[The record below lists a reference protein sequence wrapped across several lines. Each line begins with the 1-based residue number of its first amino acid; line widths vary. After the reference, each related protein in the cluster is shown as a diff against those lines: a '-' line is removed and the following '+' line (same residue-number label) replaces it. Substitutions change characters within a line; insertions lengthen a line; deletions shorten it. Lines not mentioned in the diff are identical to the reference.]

1 MFSRRINEELE
12 LRPVDERYAEEL
24 TALVRRDIAHLK
36 PWMPWAT
43 ERYSVEDARE
53 FIRRQI
59 RQYAE
64 DQGFAT
70 LIFFRG
76 RVAGSIGYN
85 LIDWSNRK
93 ADIGYWLGAEFMGRG
108 IMTRACRAIISRLL
122 EEAGY
127 RVAAVSS
134 AEEALE
140 TFAAEDVA
148 VTLTD
153 IRMTGMDGLA
163 LLDRIKDIDPEAL
176 VVVMTAY
183 SSVDS
188 AVAALR
194 KGAYDY
200 ITKPFV
206 NEDLLQSVKNAL
218 RLRGLSRENRA
229 LRREL
234 DRRYSFSEIIGT
246 SPALQSVFRLVE
258 KVAST
263 NTNILIQGES
273 GTGKELIARAI
284 HHNSPRADRPFVAIN
299 CGALPETLLESELFG
314 HTKGAFT
321 GATANKVGLFRAAE
335 GGTIFL
341 DEIGEVSPAMQ
352 VRLLRAVQ
360 EHEVTPVGAGGAVPF
375 DARIICATNRDLEKE
390 VSEGRFRED
399 LFYRL
404 NVIEIHLPPLRE
416 RREDIP
422 LLVRHFITRTAREQ
436 GRDEKP
442 ISREAMTALINYSFP
457 GNVRELQNA
466 VERAFTLSGAEIDL
480 DSLPPR
486 VRQSAGDAAAVR
498 DPDGLRPT
506 LAEIERR
513 YILETLTAVNQ
524 DKARAANILGIDL
537 STLYRKLKRYDAV

>member
-1 MFSRRINEELE
+1 MNT
-12 LRPVDERYAEEL
+12 RPL
-24 TALVRRDIAHLK
+24 ILV
-36 PWMPWAT
+36 
-43 ERYSVEDARE
+43 
-53 FIRRQI
+53 
-59 RQYAE
+59 AE
-64 DQGFAT
+64 DED
-70 LIFFRG
+70 L
-76 RVAGSIGYN
+76 
-85 LIDWSNRK
+85 
-93 ADIGYWLGAEFMGRG
+93 M
-108 IMTRACRAIISRLL
+108 RAIIARLL
-122 EEAGY
+122 EDAGY
-127 RVAAVSS
+127 RVAAASN

-140 TFAAEDVA
+140 LFAAQDVA
-148 VTLTD
+148 VTITD
-153 IRMTGMDGLA
+153 IRMAGMDGLSF
-163 LLDRIKDIDPEAL
+163 LDHIKDIDSEAL
-176 VVVMTAY
+176 VLVITAY

-218 RLRGLSRENRA
+218 RQRELFRENRA

-246 SPALQSVFRLVE
+246 SEALQSVFRLVE
-258 KVAST
+258 KVANT

-273 GTGKELIARAI
+273 GTGKELVARAI
-284 HHNSPRADRPFVAIN
+284 HHNSPRTDRPFVAIN

-314 HTKGAFT
+314 HVKGAFT
-321 GATANKVGLFRAAE
+321 GAVANKPGLFRSGE
-335 GGTIFL
+335 GGTVFL
-341 DEIGEVSPAMQ
+341 DEIGEITPAMQ
-352 VRLLRAVQ
+352 VRLLRALQ
-360 EHEVTPVGAGGAVPF
+360 EHEVTPVGSSEAVAF

-390 VSEGRFRED
+390 VAEGRFRED

-422 LLVRHFITRTAREQ
+422 LLVRNFITRNAREQ
-436 GRDEKP
+436 GRDEKSIEP
-442 ISREAMTALINYSFP
+442 QAMSALINYAWP

-466 VERAFTLSGAEIDL
+466 VERAFTLSNEQLDL

-486 VRQSAGDAAAVR
+486 VRDAASSNPATMR

-513 YILETLTAVNQ
+513 HIFETLASVNQ

-537 STLYRKLKRYDAV
+537 STLYRKLKRYDAI

>member
-1 MFSRRINEELE
+1 MNTS
-12 LRPVDERYAEEL
+12 P
-24 TALVRRDIAHLK
+24 LVL
-36 PWMPWAT
+36 
-43 ERYSVEDARE
+43 V
-53 FIRRQI
+53 
-59 RQYAE
+59 AE
-64 DQGFAT
+64 DED
-70 LIFFRG
+70 L
-76 RVAGSIGYN
+76 
-85 LIDWSNRK
+85 
-93 ADIGYWLGAEFMGRG
+93 M
-108 IMTRACRAIISRLL
+108 RAIIQRLL
-122 EEAGY
+122 TEAGY

-134 AEEALE
+134 AESALE
-140 TFAAEDVA
+140 IFAAEDAA

-153 IRMTGMDGLA
+153 IRMAGMDGLT

-206 NEDLLQSVKNAL
+206 NEDLLQSVRNAL
-218 RLRGLSRENRA
+218 RQRELFRENRA

-246 SPALQSVFRLVE
+246 SDALQSVFRLVE
-258 KVAST
+258 KVATT

-299 CGALPETLLESELFG
+299 CGALPENLLESELFG

-321 GATANKVGLFRAAE
+321 GAVASKPGLLRAAE
-335 GGTIFL
+335 GGSVFL
-341 DEIGEVSPAMQ
+341 DEIGEITPAMQ

-360 EHEVTPVGAGGAVPF
+360 EHEVTPVGSTAPQRI
-375 DARIICATNRDLEKE
+375 DARIICATNRDLERE
-390 VSEGRFRED
+390 VAEGRFRED

-404 NVIEIHLPPLRE
+404 NVIEVHLPPLRE

-436 GRDEKP
+436 QQPEKP
-442 ISREAMTALINYSFP
+442 IEAQAMSVLINYAWP

-466 VERAFTLSGAEIDL
+466 VERAFTLSGERIDL

-486 VRQSAGDAAAVR
+486 VRESASGAQTVR

-506 LAEIERR
+506 LDEIERR
-513 YILETLTAVNQ
+513 YIFETLASVNQ

-537 STLYRKLKRYDAV
+537 STLYRKLKRYDAH

>member
-1 MFSRRINEELE
+1 MSTQ
-12 LRPVDERYAEEL
+12 P
-24 TALVRRDIAHLK
+24 LVL
-36 PWMPWAT
+36 
-43 ERYSVEDARE
+43 V
-53 FIRRQI
+53 
-59 RQYAE
+59 AE
-64 DQGFAT
+64 DED
-70 LIFFRG
+70 L
-76 RVAGSIGYN
+76 
-85 LIDWSNRK
+85 
-93 ADIGYWLGAEFMGRG
+93 M
-108 IMTRACRAIISRLL
+108 RAIVSRLL
-122 EEAGY
+122 EESGY
-127 RVAAVSS
+127 RVAAVAS

-140 TFAAEDVA
+140 VFAAEDVA

-153 IRMTGMDGLA
+153 IRMAGMDGLA
-163 LLDRIKDIDPEAL
+163 LLDRLKDIDPEAL

-218 RLRGLSRENRA
+218 RQRELFRENRL

-234 DRRYSFSEIIGT
+234 DKRYSFSEIIGT
-246 SPALQSVFRLVE
+246 SESLQQVFRLVE
-258 KVAST
+258 KVAAT
-263 NTNILIQGES
+263 NTNILVYGES
-273 GTGKELIARAI
+273 GTGKELVARAI

-321 GATANKVGLFRAAE
+321 GATTARASLFRSAE
-335 GGTIFL
+335 GGTVFL
-341 DEIGEVSPAMQ
+341 DEIGEISQALQ

-360 EHEVTPVGAGGAVPF
+360 EHEVTPLGSSAPARF
-375 DARIICATNRDLEKE
+375 DARIICATNRDLERE
-390 VSEGRFRED
+390 VTEGRFRED

-404 NVIEIHLPPLRE
+404 NVIELHLPPLRE

-422 LLVRHFITRTAREQ
+422 LLARHFVKRTAREQ
-436 GRDEKP
+436 SQEEKP
-442 ISREAMTALINYSFP
+442 IEPPAMTALINYAWP

-466 VERAFTLSGAEIDL
+466 IERAFTLSGAALDL

-486 VRQSAGDAAAVR
+486 VRDAAGHTPAVR

-506 LAEIERR
+506 LEEVERR
-513 YILETLTAVNQ
+513 HILDTLASVNH
-524 DKARAANILGIDL
+524 DKTRAANILGIDL

>member
-1 MFSRRINEELE
+1 MNTQPLI
-12 LRPVDERYAEEL
+12 
-24 TALVRRDIAHLK
+24 LV
-36 PWMPWAT
+36 
-43 ERYSVEDARE
+43 
-53 FIRRQI
+53 
-59 RQYAE
+59 AE
-64 DQGFAT
+64 DED
-70 LIFFRG
+70 L
-76 RVAGSIGYN
+76 
-85 LIDWSNRK
+85 
-93 ADIGYWLGAEFMGRG
+93 M
-108 IMTRACRAIISRLL
+108 RAIVSRLL
-122 EEAGY
+122 EESGY
-127 RVAAVSS
+127 RVAAVAS

-140 TFAAEDVA
+140 AFAADDVA

-153 IRMTGMDGLA
+153 IRMAGMDGLA

-218 RLRGLSRENRA
+218 RQRELFRENRA

-246 SPALQSVFRLVE
+246 SEALQRVFRLVE
-258 KVAST
+258 KIAAT
-263 NTNILIQGES
+263 NTNILVYGES
-273 GTGKELIARAI
+273 GTGKELVARAI

-321 GATANKVGLFRAAE
+321 GATQSRPGLFRSAE
-335 GGTIFL
+335 GGTVFL
-341 DEIGEVSPAMQ
+341 DEIGEISQALQ

-360 EHEVTPVGAGGAVPF
+360 EHEVTPLGANAPARF
-375 DARIICATNRDLEKE
+375 DARIICATNRDLERE

-404 NVIEIHLPPLRE
+404 NVIEVHLPPLRE

-422 LLVRHFITRTAREQ
+422 LLARHFVKRTAREQ
-436 GRDEKP
+436 EQPEKSVEP
-442 ISREAMTALINYSFP
+442 AAMTALINYNWP

-466 VERAFTLSGAEIDL
+466 IERAFTLSGESVDA

-486 VRQSAGDAAAVR
+486 VRTSAGAHPAVL

-506 LAEIERR
+506 LDEVERR
-513 YILETLTAVNQ
+513 YILDTLASVNQ

>member
-1 MFSRRINEELE
+1 MTT
-12 LRPVDERYAEEL
+12 RPL
-24 TALVRRDIAHLK
+24 ILV
-36 PWMPWAT
+36 
-43 ERYSVEDARE
+43 
-53 FIRRQI
+53 
-59 RQYAE
+59 AE
-64 DQGFAT
+64 DED
-70 LIFFRG
+70 L
-76 RVAGSIGYN
+76 
-85 LIDWSNRK
+85 
-93 ADIGYWLGAEFMGRG
+93 M
-108 IMTRACRAIISRLL
+108 RAILARLL

-127 RVAAVSS
+127 RVSAVAS

-140 TFAAEDVA
+140 RFAVEDVA

-153 IRMTGMDGLA
+153 IRMTGMDGLT
-163 LLDRIKDIDPEAL
+163 LLDRIKDIDSEAL
-176 VVVMTAY
+176 VIVMTAY

-206 NEDLLQSVKNAL
+206 NEDLLQSVKNAIRQREL
-218 RLRGLSRENRA
+218 FRENRA

-234 DRRYSFSEIIGT
+234 DQRYSFTEIIGT
-246 SPALQSVFRLVE
+246 SEALQSVFRLVE

-299 CGALPETLLESELFG
+299 CGALPETLLESELYG
-314 HTKGAFT
+314 PVRGAFT
-321 GATANKVGLFRAAE
+321 GAVANKPGLFRAAE

-341 DEIGEVSPAMQ
+341 DEIGEISPAMQ

-360 EHEVTPVGAGGAVPF
+360 EHEVTPVGASAAVAF
-375 DARIICATNRDLEKE
+375 DARIITATNRDLEKE
-390 VSEGRFRED
+390 VTEGRFRED

-404 NVIEIHLPPLRE
+404 NVIEVHLPPLRE

-422 LLVRHFITRTAREQ
+422 LLVRHFITRTARDQ
-436 GRDEKP
+436 QRAEKAVAP
-442 ISREAMTALINYSFP
+442 AAMSALINYAWP

-466 VERAFTLSGAEIDL
+466 IERAFTLSNDEIDL

-486 VRQSAGDAAAVR
+486 VRDSATHFPMR

-506 LAEIERR
+506 LAEIEHR
-513 YILETLTAVNQ
+513 YIFETLAAVNQ

-537 STLYRKLKRYDAV
+537 STLYRKLKRYDAT

>member
-1 MFSRRINEELE
+1 MNTYPLI
-12 LRPVDERYAEEL
+12 
-24 TALVRRDIAHLK
+24 LV
-36 PWMPWAT
+36 
-43 ERYSVEDARE
+43 
-53 FIRRQI
+53 
-59 RQYAE
+59 AE
-64 DQGFAT
+64 DED
-70 LIFFRG
+70 L
-76 RVAGSIGYN
+76 
-85 LIDWSNRK
+85 
-93 ADIGYWLGAEFMGRG
+93 M
-108 IMTRACRAIISRLL
+108 RAIVSRLL
-122 EEAGY
+122 EESGY
-127 RVAAVSS
+127 RVAAVAS
-134 AEEALE
+134 AEAALE
-140 TFAAEDVA
+140 AFAAEDVS

-153 IRMTGMDGLA
+153 IRMSGMDGLA

-218 RLRGLSRENRA
+218 RQRELFRENRL

-246 SPALQSVFRLVE
+246 SESLQQVFRLVE
-258 KVAST
+258 KVAAT
-263 NTNILIQGES
+263 NTNILVYGES

-321 GATANKVGLFRAAE
+321 GATQARPGLFRSAE
-335 GGTIFL
+335 GGTVFL
-341 DEIGEVSPAMQ
+341 DEIGEISQALQ

-360 EHEVTPVGAGGAVPF
+360 EHEVTPLGSSAPSHF
-375 DARIICATNRDLEKE
+375 DARIICATNRDLERE
-390 VSEGRFRED
+390 VTEGRFRED

-404 NVIEIHLPPLRE
+404 NVIEVHLPPLRE

-422 LLVRHFITRTAREQ
+422 LLVRHFVKRTAREQ
-436 GRDEKP
+436 GQDEKP
-442 ISREAMTALINYSFP
+442 VESSAMTALINYNWP

-466 VERAFTLSGAEIDL
+466 IERAFTLSGERL
-480 DSLPPR
+480 DAASLPPR
-486 VRQSAGDAAAVR
+486 VRDAAGPHPAVL

-506 LAEIERR
+506 LDEVERR
-513 YILETLTAVNQ
+513 YILDTLASVNQ
-524 DKARAANILGIDL
+524 DKTRAANILGIDL

>member
-1 MFSRRINEELE
+1 MSTQPLI
-12 LRPVDERYAEEL
+12 
-24 TALVRRDIAHLK
+24 LV
-36 PWMPWAT
+36 
-43 ERYSVEDARE
+43 
-53 FIRRQI
+53 
-59 RQYAE
+59 AE
-64 DQGFAT
+64 DED
-70 LIFFRG
+70 LM
-76 RVAGSIGYN
+76 RVILSG
-85 LIDWSNRK
+85 
-93 ADIGYWLGAEFMGRG
+93 
-108 IMTRACRAIISRLL
+108 LL
-122 EEAGY
+122 EGAGY
-127 RVAAVSS
+127 RVALAAS

-140 TFAAEDVA
+140 KFTTEDVA

-153 IRMTGMDGLA
+153 IRMSGMDGLA
-163 LLDRIKDIDPEAL
+163 LLDRIKDVDAEAL

-183 SSVDS
+183 SSVET

-200 ITKPFV
+200 VTKPFV

-218 RLRGLSRENRA
+218 RQRELFRENRA

-234 DRRYSFSEIIGT
+234 DSRYSFAEIIGT
-246 SPALQSVFRLVE
+246 SEALQQVFRLVE
-258 KVAST
+258 KVAAT
-263 NTNILIQGES
+263 TTNILIEGES
-273 GTGKELIARAI
+273 GTGKELVARAI
-284 HHNSPRADRPFVAIN
+284 HHNSPRAERPFVAIN

-314 HTKGAFT
+314 HTRGAFT
-321 GATANKVGLFRAAE
+321 GAVAAKPGLLRSAE
-335 GGTIFL
+335 GGTVFL
-341 DEIGEVSPAMQ
+341 DEIGEISSAMQ

-360 EHEVTPVGAGGAVPF
+360 EHEVTPVGAGGAVAF

-436 GRDEKP
+436 GQDEKP
-442 ISREAMTALINYSFP
+442 ISREAMTALINHPFP

-486 VRQSAGDAAAVR
+486 VRESAGDPAAVR

-513 YILETLTAVNQ
+513 YIIETLASVNQ

-537 STLYRKLKRYDAV
+537 STLYRKLKRYDAA

>member
-1 MFSRRINEELE
+1 MNTQPLII
-12 LRPVDERYAEEL
+12 V
-24 TALVRRDIAHLK
+24 
-36 PWMPWAT
+36 
-43 ERYSVEDARE
+43 
-53 FIRRQI
+53 
-59 RQYAE
+59 AE
-64 DQGFAT
+64 DED
-70 LIFFRG
+70 LM
-76 RVAGSIGYN
+76 RVILSG
-85 LIDWSNRK
+85 
-93 ADIGYWLGAEFMGRG
+93 
-108 IMTRACRAIISRLL
+108 LL
-122 EEAGY
+122 EGAGY
-127 RVAAVSS
+127 RVALCAS

-140 TFAAEDVA
+140 KFTTEDVA

-153 IRMTGMDGLA
+153 IRMAGMDGLA
-163 LLDRIKDIDPEAL
+163 LLDRVKDIDAEAL
-176 VVVMTAY
+176 VIVMTAY
-183 SSVDS
+183 SSVET

-200 ITKPFV
+200 VTKPFV

-218 RLRGLSRENRA
+218 RQRELFSENRA

-234 DRRYSFSEIIGT
+234 DRRYSFAEIIGT
-246 SPALQSVFRLVE
+246 SEALQSVFRLVE
-258 KVAST
+258 KVAAT
-263 NTNILIQGES
+263 TTNILIEGES
-273 GTGKELIARAI
+273 GTGKELVARAI
-284 HHNSPRADRPFVAIN
+284 HHNSPRCARPFVAIN

-321 GATANKVGLFRAAE
+321 GATANKAGLLRAAE

-341 DEIGEVSPAMQ
+341 DEIGEVSAAMQ

-360 EHEVTPVGAGGAVPF
+360 EHEVMPVGATAPIAF
-375 DARIICATNRDLEKE
+375 DARIICATNRDLERE

-436 GRDEKP
+436 GQQEKP
-442 ISREAMTALINYSFP
+442 ITREAMSALINYAFP

-466 VERAFTLSGAEIDL
+466 IERAFTLSGAEIDL
-480 DSLPPR
+480 ESLPPR
-486 VRQSAGDAAAVR
+486 VRESAGDAATMR

-513 YILETLTAVNQ
+513 YLLETLSAVNQ

-537 STLYRKLKRYDAV
+537 STLYRKLKRYDSA

>member
-1 MFSRRINEELE
+1 MKTSPTIL
-12 LRPVDERYAEEL
+12 
-24 TALVRRDIAHLK
+24 I
-36 PWMPWAT
+36 
-43 ERYSVEDARE
+43 
-53 FIRRQI
+53 
-59 RQYAE
+59 AE
-64 DQGFAT
+64 DED
-70 LIFFRG
+70 L
-76 RVAGSIGYN
+76 
-85 LIDWSNRK
+85 
-93 ADIGYWLGAEFMGRG
+93 M
-108 IMTRACRAIISRLL
+108 RAILTRLL
-122 EEAGY
+122 EDAGY
-127 RVAAVSS
+127 RVIAVSN

-140 TFAAEDVA
+140 RFAAEDIS

-153 IRMTGMDGLA
+153 IRMAGMDGLA
-163 LLDRIKDIDPEAL
+163 LLDHIKSIDAEAL
-176 VVVMTAY
+176 VIVMTAY

-200 ITKPFV
+200 VTKPFV

-218 RLRGLSRENRA
+218 RQRELFRENRS

-246 SPALQSVFRLVE
+246 SPALHAVFRLVE
-258 KVAST
+258 KVAAT

-284 HHNSPRADRPFVAIN
+284 HHNSTRAERPFVAVN
-299 CGALPETLLESELFG
+299 CGAIPETLLESELFG

-321 GATANKVGLFRAAE
+321 GAVTNKLGLFRSAE
-335 GGTIFL
+335 GGTVLL
-341 DEIGEVSPAMQ
+341 DEVGEISAAMQ
-352 VRLLRAVQ
+352 VRLLRALQ
-360 EHEVTPVGAGGAVPF
+360 EHEVVPLGSSAAVTF
-375 DARIICATNRDLEKE
+375 DARIISATNRELEKE

-404 NVIEIHLPPLRE
+404 NVIEIYLPPLRE

-422 LLVRHFITRTAREQ
+422 LLARSFITRTAHEQ
-436 GRDEKP
+436 QRDEKS
-442 ISREAMTALINYSFP
+442 IAAAAMSALINYSWP

-466 VERAFTLSGAEIDL
+466 IERAFTLSNDEIDL

-486 VRQSAGDAAAVR
+486 VRDAASLTPMR

-506 LAEIERR
+506 LEEVERR
-513 YILETLTAVNQ
+513 HIFETLASVNQ

-537 STLYRKLKRYDAV
+537 STLYRKLKRYDVV